1 MNLLFRF
8 LLAALCLAASVASAD
23 EALLKPFLLFSRGA
37 GTIAE
42 KSAAAQS
49 ALTAQGFA
57 IAGSYEPYPGALIL
71 VVTSPELL
79 ANAAA
84 SEHGGF
90 GAAQRVAFT
99 QVGHDIQISATN
111 PRYMAQAYR
120 MKGDLGGVADKLST
134 ALGTGEPFGAKG
146 LTAEQLRRYHYMFG
160 MEYFTDPSMLGHF
173 SSHGA
178 ALAAVEKGLATHRAG
193 VTRVARV
200 DVPGG
205 QETLFSV
212 GMKAPEGGS
221 KYMDD
226 RFIMSEI
233 DFHDVKSTA
242 HLPYELLVSGNDVL
256 ALYARFRIAI
266 DFPDLAMVGA
276 NSFVNIMQ
284 TPAAIET
291 ALKETVNP

>member
-1 MNLLFRF
+1 MTFLFRS
-8 LLAALCLAASVASAD
+8 LLAALCLAASLASAAD
-23 EALLKPFLLFSRGA
+23 ALLKPFLLYSHGP

-42 KSAAAQS
+42 KSAAAQT
-49 ALTAQGFA
+49 ALAAQGFTV
-57 IAGSYEPYPGALIL
+57 AGRYEPYPGALIL

-99 QVGHDIQISATN
+99 QAGNEIQVSATN

-120 MKGDLGGVADKLST
+120 MSGDLGAVADKLGA
-134 ALGTGEPFGAKG
+134 ALGPGEPFGAKG
-146 LTAEQLRRYHYMFG
+146 LTAEQLRHYHYMFG
-160 MEYFTDPSMLGHF
+160 MEYFTDPSLLGHF
-173 SSHGA
+173 PSHEA
-178 ALAAVEKGLATHRAG
+178 ALAAVEKGLAAHRAG
-193 VTRVARV
+193 VSGVARI

-205 QETLFSV
+205 QETLFPV
-212 GMKAPEGGS
+212 AMKAPEGGS

-233 DFHDVKSTA
+233 DFREVKSTA
-242 HLPYELLVSGNDVL
+242 HLPYEILVSGNDVL

-284 TPAAIET
+284 TPGAIET

>member
-1 MNLLFRF
+1 MTTLFRF
-8 LLAALCLAASVASAD
+8 LLAAIALTASIAFAD
-23 EALLKPFLLFSRGA
+23 DALLKPFLLFSNGP
-37 GTIAE
+37 GTISD
-42 KSAAAQS
+42 KSAAAES
-49 ALTAQGFA
+49 ALAAQGFA
-57 IAGSYEPYPGALIL
+57 VAGRYEPYPGALIL

-79 ANAAA
+79 SNAAA

-99 QVGHDIQISATN
+99 QAGRDIQVSATN

-120 MKGDLGGVADKLST
+120 MKGDLGGVADKLAA
-134 ALGTGEPFGAKG
+134 ALGKGEPFGAKG

-160 MEYFTDPSMLGHF
+160 MEYFTDPSVLGHF
-173 SSHGA
+173 PSHEA
-178 ALAAVEKGLATHRAG
+178 ALAAVEKGLAAHRTG

-205 QETLFSV
+205 QETLFAV

-233 DFHDVKSTA
+233 DFRDVKSTA

-284 TPAAIET
+284 TPGAIET
-291 ALKETVNP
+291 ALKETVSP